1 MDQKLTL
8 SELNKQI
15 GDALESAFP
24 ASVWVIGEISELK
37 ENRNGHCYLE
47 LIEKQGTDIVARS
60 RATIWS
66 YTYRMLKPYFETTTH
81 QFFAAGIKILVQ
93 VSVEFHPSF
102 GLSLNIKDIDPVYT
116 VGDMA
121 MQRAAIVERLKNEG
135 VFEMNKE
142 LQLPLVPQK
151 IAVISSTTAAG
162 YQDFINQLENNKPG
176 FRFYPKLFQAT
187 MQGADTAPSIMAA
200 FERIFKYEDFFDAV
214 VIIRGGG
221 ATADLSSF
229 DNYDLAYFVTQFPLP
244 VITGIGHE
252 KDDTIVDLVAHTRLK
267 TPTAVAEFFIAGVQR
282 FYDHLLEM
290 ESEIVRLTRESLDE
304 KQTRLEHIANDLNHS
319 VASFIAAKQVEI
331 TRSGVQLQRKVGQF
345 TFKKE
350 HRLSKIKHQLNSS
363 VLLWSSYHKNQIQKM
378 TTAVKHAIDDSLLK
392 KNAKVN
398 QLNQQL
404 IAQTEKRLFRE
415 KERIHYNE
423 NTIRL
428 IDPLNVLKRG
438 YSMTF
443 SEGKLVKNVDELK
456 TNDEIETRFATGKVK
471 SKITNTDKNDNEK
484 DINIH
489 RGNDRG
495 GRNS

>member
-15 GDALESAFP
+15 GNALESAFP
-24 ASVWVIGEISELK
+24 KGVWVIAEISELK

-47 LIEKQGTDIVARS
+47 LIEKQGNEIIARS

-81 QFFAAGIKILVQ
+81 QFFTSGIKILVQ
-93 VSVEFHPSF
+93 VSVEYHAAF

-121 MQRAAIVERLKNEG
+121 MQRREIVERLKAEG

-151 IAVISSTTAAG
+151 IAVISSATAAG
-162 YQDFINQLENNKPG
+162 YQDFINQLENSKPG
-176 FRFYPKLFQAT
+176 FRFYTKLFQAT
-187 MQGADTAPSIMAA
+187 MQGAETVPTIMAA
-200 FERIFKYEDFFDAV
+200 LERIFQYEDFFDAV

-267 TPTAVAEFFIAGVQR
+267 TPTAVAEFFIAGVER
-282 FYDHLLEM
+282 YYDRLLEL
-290 ESEIVRLTRESLDE
+290 ESEIVRLTRETLDE
-304 KQTRLEHIANDLNHS
+304 KQTTLERVALALNQS
-319 VASFIAAKQVEI
+319 VNRFISDRQVEL
-331 TRSGVQLQRKVGQF
+331 TRSGNQLHRMVGQF

-350 HRLSKIKHQLNSS
+350 HRLGKMKHQLQSS
-363 VLLWSSYHKNQIQKM
+363 VLLWFSFHENQIGKKR
-378 TTAVKHAIDDSLLK
+378 TAIKHAVDDSLLK
-392 KNAKVN
+392 KDSALIHFKDQLCAKAERR
-398 QLNQQL
+398 L
-404 IAQTEKRLFRE
+404 IKER
-415 KERIHYNE
+415 ERIHYNE
-423 NTIRL
+423 NTVRL
-428 IDPLNVLKRG
+428 INPVNVLKRG
-438 YSMTF
+438 YSITF
-443 SEGKLVKNVDELK
+443 SNGKLVKAAGHLKVNDEL
-456 TNDEIETRFATGKVK
+456 ETRFASGKVK
-471 SKITNTDKNDNEK
+471 SKITKTDSND
-484 DINIH
+484 
-489 RGNDRG
+489 
-495 GRNS
+495 S